1 MWCYSELDGVL
12 CLRVVAHITRTAE
25 EFGSMFHTDG
35 ADELISE
42 LACILQ
48 VHKRDTL
55 LMS

>member
-1 MWCYSELDGVL
+1 MWCYSELNGVL
-12 CLRVVAHITRTAE
+12 CLREVAQISRTAE
-25 EFGSMFHTDG
+25 EFGSMIHTEG

-48 VHKRDTL
+48 VHKGNTL